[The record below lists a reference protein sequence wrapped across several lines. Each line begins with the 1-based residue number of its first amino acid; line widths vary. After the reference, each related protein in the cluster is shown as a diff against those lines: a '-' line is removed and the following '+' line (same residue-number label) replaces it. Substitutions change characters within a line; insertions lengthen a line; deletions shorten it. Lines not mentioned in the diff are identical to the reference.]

1 MPWPTP
7 NQTSSTSASAGSR
20 TRRSTPTTTSTRTT
34 DALTKFLPK
43 EYKDAI
49 KYIDVDGRT
58 KLAIRDHISQY
69 IPNPTFARVAVPGG
83 WGNTAANKGEGG
95 KSVARRRQAARRC
108 PASTRSS
115 TPSRAWR

>member
-1 MPWPTP
+1 MADTEPGLIYVRERRLPYETFDADNHLYE
-7 NQTSSTSASAGSR
+7 NQ
-20 TRRSTPTTTSTRTT
+20 

-43 EYKDAI
+43 EYKGAI
-49 KYIDVDGRT
+49 KYVDVDGRT

-69 IPNPTFARVAVPGG
+69 IPNPTFERVAVPGG
-83 WGNTAANKGEGG
+83 WGNTATNKGEGG
-95 KSVARRRQAARRC
+95 EERRATASSPRPC

>member
-1 MPWPTP
+1 MADTEPDLIYVRERRLPYETFDADNHLYE
-7 NQTSSTSASAGSR
+7 NQ
-20 TRRSTPTTTSTRTT
+20 

-43 EYKDAI
+43 DYKDAI
-49 KYIDVDGRT
+49 KYVDVDGRT

-83 WGNTAANKGEGG
+83 WGNTATNKGQSGQEH
-95 KSVARRRQAARRC
+95 ARRRQAARPC